1 MYSLSVLL
9 SLPSFAYSNLD
20 GMAGMLPLLI
30 VACIASGFI
39 LNLIQIFILNR
50 INQKNITT
58 KWTGRIKLRF
68 TIRLS
73 QALGNDLYRVVSRPS
88 PPAATDTFLPVT
100 IRVFRDVAACR
111 RQAVDKHAVI

>member
-1 MYSLSVLL
+1 MSKLTFLFPILVGIITYSCTRGSDGQLFEFIITFMIALLILSVFILFHKILTIKKLCLMYSLSVLL
-9 SLPSFAYSNLD
+9 SLPSFVYSNLD

-58 KWTGRIKLRF
+58 
-68 TIRLS
+68 
-73 QALGNDLYRVVSRPS
+73 Q
-88 PPAATDTFLPVT
+88 
-100 IRVFRDVAACR
+100 
-111 RQAVDKHAVI
+111 